1 MSGRHDPRIPALRL
15 TSDGD
20 LRRIDLEAG
29 PGGDHLRAMYDQI
42 GCDLVECVGL
52 RDGLDMWVD
61 EEGKLKDSWNLN
73 LAATAVL
80 QRHGVPDLV
89 AGTALLTGGADEEGN
104 TLGISD
110 EAADEV
116 RRLLGGGG

>member
-1 MSGRHDPRIPALRL
+1 MSGRHDLRIPALRL

-20 LRRIDLEAG
+20 LRRVELEAG
-29 PGGDHLRAMYDQI
+29 PDGDHLRSMYDQI

-52 RDGLDMWVD
+52 RDDLDMWVD

-89 AGTALLTGGADEEGN
+89 AGTASLTGGADDEGN
-104 TLGISD
+104 TRGISD
-110 EAADEV
+110 ETAAEI
-116 RRLLGGGG
+116 RCLLGGGA